1 MGGGSRP
8 RRGKRARALVRA
20 IDTQSPASLVSRAQA
35 GELVSGASEPRI
47 SAAECRRVYEVMV
60 RVEEMDKLFLM
71 AQRQGRLSFYLSSTG
86 EEGVAVGAAS
96 ALDAGDVILAQY
108 REQGALAWRG
118 FTLEQFADQCYGNLD
133 GHAKGRQ
140 MPIHYGSAA
149 LRWQTISSPLATQL
163 SHATGVALAL
173 KTRARV
179 AREDGD
185 DDPPRNCAVA
195 FFGEGA
201 ASEGD
206 FHAALNFAAT
216 LAAPCLFVCR
226 NNGYAIS
233 TPSREQM
240 LGDGI
245 ASRAAGY
252 GVHALRVDG
261 NDALAVREAVAAAR
275 QLCVR
280 ESAPVIV
287 EAMTYRLAHHS
298 TSDDS
303 TRYRPV
309 EEIRAHAEGGRH
321 PIARL
326 RAYMHARGWWADD
339 DEEQLRAAERAAV
352 QRALELGEAKGP
364 PSRHTLFEDVFDEMP
379 VELRR
384 QRDELEQHLA
394 EFPDE
399 YADVGKH

>member
-1 MGGGSRP
+1 MG
-8 RRGKRARALVRA
+8 
-20 IDTQSPASLVSRAQA
+20 
-35 GELVSGASEPRI
+35 GASEPRI
-47 SAAECRRVYEVMV
+47 SAAECRKVYEVMV

-140 MPIHYGSAA
+140 MPIHYGAA
-149 LRWQTISSPLATQL
+149 RLNWQTISSPLATQL

-240 LGDGI
+240 RGDGI
-245 ASRAAGY
+245 ASRAPGY
-252 GVHALRVDG
+252 GAHALRVDG

-275 QLCVR
+275 ALCVR

-287 EAMTYRLAHHS
+287 EAVTYRLAHHS

-339 DEEQLRAAERAAV
+339 DEQRLRAAERAAV
-352 QRALELGEAKGP
+352 QRALERGEAKGP